1 MREVILEPTI
11 REERRRLFRNELYRL
26 REEGYLS
33 SGVVET
39 VAKAH
44 QQYHLD
50 LLREE
55 ELKQKQMDT
64 QPIHFPSPKTV
75 KVKNTLNP
83 EAIRERNITWSLN
96 IGVIFLLVGGLFVA
110 TSNWDTMTGLMKS
123 SSIAIVSLLFYGIAL
138 ISKRILHIE
147 KTAFAFT
154 VLGSLFLPIFIL
166 SLGWF
171 GLLGPYLS
179 IKGGGGYL
187 LGLLGSLLSLTVY
200 ILFAKNLGSR
210 LFVWFALVSITIGAA
225 FLLAATHLK
234 GDFFYLGMVSFDVVF
249 ILAFQRIKNI
259 PSFQL
264 FSNEFVPYIQVN
276 LILTT
281 LFMLLLFNNDFL
293 YSFNVLF
300 TAAIYLSMI
309 YVTGRKE
316 YHFVFTVMLA
326 FGVYQLVENSFLQNA
341 GSIVYALV
349 AFGFVFVPK
358 AIDHKFSLERAFQY
372 TSAVVSG
379 LAFIYISL
387 EGILVRTGQPSV
399 VLLISYLI
407 MAGNLIYL
415 TNNISGLIFPYLSS
429 LFLLSGIYEGV
440 SLLTGPFEEINL
452 ALRVFITGFILFC
465 IFVATRLMKYVE
477 RIRHG
482 AVMVGLASMAIA
494 LALSVFFQYWWE
506 LGVMLLLTAVSAY
519 LFHQHQDRSD
529 LKEAAYW
536 ILPSAIGL
544 SIVAFGEESSVNFL
558 LYRSLLGEPIHFAA
572 GAFLVLISS
581 MIWRKI
587 SKHTFARSSLI
598 VSQALYTIAIIH
610 AIVSPI
616 NHTWGQPLVMAA
628 GIGMYSYFY
637 RMIRTKWIPYFI
649 SITTLFCYFSVLNSI
664 TEKLSFS
671 QQFHSLVPSGSG
683 IVLLVIASLFRK
695 GNSELAA
702 AFAWVG
708 HLILPIALVFTW
720 FIYPFDSIYSFILAF
735 SGYAV
740 STICAQT
747 EWKKKVFLYG
757 GFTALFIAI
766 LTGMDRINYYEQYSF
781 PITSLLLLVYFLSV
795 GESYKR
801 RATFYS
807 VPFSF
812 IGIASMM
819 SVYPYNFLAYIL
831 TCLYVVG
838 ILFYLHKVK
847 WGILVIVPM
856 ILAFLAT
863 VEYTDFNMWTD
874 SEKLFVFAIIG
885 VVLLCVGQFLYKK
898 LFEPSKKIL
907 EVILDGYTVAVPLY
921 FVYMYSFEL
930 QPFWLNALPGVLIA
944 ITIWLQRKRVPA
956 KYAHF
961 LSIAAGGYLLQPY
974 YAMISLIHIPSL
986 WLREVYV
993 YPCILL
999 IIFIRRCLK
1008 GKYADVVK
1016 LLQWVVLVGVSLILI
1031 QDALASHTIYDAI
1044 ILGSLALVSM
1054 VAGMFTHI
1062 KSYFF
1067 VGAGV
1072 LLLNLFLQTR
1082 PYWGN
1087 MPWWVYLLAAG
1098 LILISIA
1105 SFNEWHK
1112 QKTQKGESTFITY
1125 LKLKIIDKIRKWN

>member
-1 MREVILEPTI
+1 MMEPTL
-11 REERRRLFRNELYRL
+11 REERRRLFRNELYQL
-26 REEGYLS
+26 RDEGYLS
-33 SGVVET
+33 NRVVET

-44 QQYHLD
+44 HQYHLD
-50 LLREE
+50 FLREE
-55 ELKQKQMDT
+55 EQKQKQMDT
-64 QPIHFPSPKTV
+64 QPIHVPSPKTV
-75 KVKNTLNP
+75 KVKNTLTP
-83 EAIRERNITWSLN
+83 ESIRERNITWSLN
-96 IGVIFLLVGGLFVA
+96 IGVIFLLIGGLFVA
-110 TSNWDTMTGLMKS
+110 TSNWNTMTGLMKS

-179 IKGGGGYL
+179 LKGGGGYL

-200 ILFAKNLGSR
+200 ILFAKILGSR
-210 LFVWFALVSITIGAA
+210 LFVWFAFVSITIGAA
-225 FLLAATHLK
+225 FLLAAMHLK
-234 GDFFYLGMVSFDVVF
+234 VDFFYLGMVLFDVVF
-249 ILAFQRIKNI
+249 ILAFQRVKNI
-259 PSFQL
+259 ASLEL
-264 FSNEFVPYIQVN
+264 FRNEFIPYIQVN

-281 LFMLLLFNNDFL
+281 LFMLILFNNDVL
-293 YSFNVLF
+293 YSFNVLL

-316 YHFVFTVMLA
+316 YHFIFTAMLA

-341 GSIVYALV
+341 GSMVYALV

-358 AIDHKFSLERAFQY
+358 AIDQKFSLERAFQY

-387 EGILVRTGQPSV
+387 EGILLRAGQPSV
-399 VLLISYLI
+399 VLLISYMI
-407 MAGNLIYL
+407 MAANLIYL
-415 TNNISGLIFPYLSS
+415 SNNIPRLIFPYLSS

-452 ALRVFITGFILFC
+452 GLRIFITGFILFF
-465 IFVATRLMKYVE
+465 IFGSIRLMKYVE
-477 RIRHG
+477 KIRYA
-482 AVMVGLASMAIA
+482 AVEVGLSTMAIV
-494 LALSVFFQYWWE
+494 LALSVFFQLWWE

-519 LFHQHQDRSD
+519 LFHKYQDRRV

-536 ILPSAIGL
+536 ILPSALGL
-544 SIVAFGEESSVNFL
+544 SIVALGEESSVNSL
-558 LYRSLLGEPIHFAA
+558 LYRSELGESFHFAA
-572 GAFLVLISS
+572 GTFIVLISS
-581 MIWRKI
+581 MIWRKV
-587 SKHTFARSSLI
+587 SKHTFARSSLF

-616 NHTWGQPLVMAA
+616 NHTWGQPLVMTA
-628 GIGMYSYFY
+628 GIGMYSHFY

-649 SITTLFCYFSVLNSI
+649 SITTLFCYFSVLNPI
-664 TEKLSFS
+664 TEKIALS
-671 QQFHSLVPSGSG
+671 QQFHSLVPAGSG
-683 IVLLVIASLFRK
+683 IVLLVIAGLYRK
-695 GNSELAA
+695 VNSDLEA
-702 AFAWVG
+702 AFAWGG
-708 HLILPIALVFTW
+708 HLILPIALVFTC
-720 FIYPFDSIYSFILAF
+720 FKYPVDSIYSFIIALA
-735 SGYAV
+735 GYAV
-740 STICAQT
+740 SAIFALT

-757 GFTALFIAI
+757 GFTALFLVI
-766 LTGMDRINYYEQYSF
+766 LTGMDRINHQLHGQYSF
-781 PITSLLLLVYFLSV
+781 PITSLLLLVFFLSV
-795 GESYKR
+795 GEAYKR

-807 VPFSF
+807 VPFSL

-819 SVYPYNFLAYIL
+819 SVYPYNFLAYIV
-831 TCLYVVG
+831 TCLYVIG

-847 WGILVIVPM
+847 WGILGVVPI
-856 ILAFLAT
+856 ILAFMAT
-863 VEYTDFNMWTD
+863 VEYTYFNKWAD
-874 SEKLFVFAIIG
+874 SEKLLVFAVIG
-885 VVLLCVGQFLYKK
+885 IVLLYVGKFLYKK
-898 LFEPSKKIL
+898 LFEPSQKLFKIN
-907 EVILDGYTVAVPLY
+907 LDGYTIAAPLY

-930 QPFWLNALPGVLIA
+930 QSLWFNALPGLLIA
-944 ITIWLQRKRVPA
+944 IAIWLQRKRVPA
-956 KYAHF
+956 EYAHF
-961 LSIAAGGYLLQPY
+961 LTIAAGGYLLQPY
-974 YAMISLIHIPSL
+974 YAMITLIHIPSL

-993 YPCILL
+993 FPCILL
-999 IIFIRRCLK
+999 IIFIRRSLK
-1008 GKYADVVK
+1008 EKYSDVVK

-1044 ILGSLALVSM
+1044 ILGSLSLVLM
-1054 VAGMFTHI
+1054 LAGMYTQI

-1067 VGAGV
+1067 VGAFV

-1112 QKTQKGESTFITY
+1112 QKAQKGETTFITY
-1125 LKLKIIDKIRKWN
+1125 LRVNIIDKIKKWN